1 MVVGSQLWRTV
12 RSYSLSNT
20 SLLLKI
26 RLGQQASLDC
36 LVMFCIVKVN
46 ILTTAVTVMSRHE
59 SKLWTGGWSVT
70 HWDPVWHCDGDQMW
84 RCCQSNI
91 SMNGWRQQDHPR
103 LDHMEQWHS
112 NSHSHLT
119 SHLITTIH
127 PLHQH
132 LIAHNLRIRAFDR
145 EFLAFRQNIQELWF
159 E

>member
-59 SKLWTGGWSVT
+59 SKLWTGGWSVA
-70 HWDPVWHCDGDQMW
+70 HWDPV
-84 RCCQSNI
+84 
-91 SMNGWRQQDHPR
+91 
-103 LDHMEQWHS
+103 
-112 NSHSHLT
+112 
-119 SHLITTIH
+119 
-127 PLHQH
+127 
-132 LIAHNLRIRAFDR
+132 
-145 EFLAFRQNIQELWF
+145 
-159 E
+159 